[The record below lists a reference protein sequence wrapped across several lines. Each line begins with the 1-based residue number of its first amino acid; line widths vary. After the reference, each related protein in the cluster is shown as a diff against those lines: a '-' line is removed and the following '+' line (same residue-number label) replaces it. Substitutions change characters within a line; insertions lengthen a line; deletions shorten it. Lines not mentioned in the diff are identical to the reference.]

1 MVLVVTHLVVLKM
14 AAVEGEH
21 VQILSGDLEA
31 IQTHGDSSSFQNS
44 CPGLNYPAQQRKQQ
58 LVRASKIHF

>member
-1 MVLVVTHLVVLKM
+1 M
-14 AAVEGEH
+14 AAIEGEH

-44 CPGLNYPAQQRKQQ
+44 CPGLHAVDTSELSSTTTNMTLMAGQN
-58 LVRASKIHF
+58 F